1 MNIARQSVSFIIVG
15 CCLIVLD
22 WAVFVALT
30 AQGAMP
36 VAANI
41 AGRVA
46 GALVGFWANGRITFS
61 VPGSS
66 SRLGRWRFARYLIL
80 WVLLTS
86 LSTVLVAVLA
96 DQLSLE
102 TAWLAKPLVEAGMA
116 VLSFFVSRHWVY
128 R

>member
-1 MNIARQSVSFIIVG
+1 MSIARQSMSFIVVG

-30 AQGAMP
+30 ALGMMP
-36 VAANI
+36 VLANI

-46 GALVGFWANGRITFS
+46 GALIGFWANGRITFS
-61 VPGSS
+61 VPGSP
-66 SRLGRWRFARYLIL
+66 RLGRRRLVRYLVL
-80 WVLLTS
+80 WATLTL
-86 LSTVLVAVLA
+86 LSTVLVTLLA

-102 TAWLAKPLVEAGMA
+102 IAWLAKPVVEAGMA

>member
-41 AGRVA
+41 AGRVV

-66 SRLGRWRFARYLIL
+66 RLGRCRFARYLIL

-86 LSTVLVAVLA
+86 LSTVLMAVLA